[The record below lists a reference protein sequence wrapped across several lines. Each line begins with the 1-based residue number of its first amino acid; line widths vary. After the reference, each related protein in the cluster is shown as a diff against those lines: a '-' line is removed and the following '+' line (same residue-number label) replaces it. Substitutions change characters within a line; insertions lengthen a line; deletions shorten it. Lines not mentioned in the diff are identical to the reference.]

1 MNKTILSLVCAVA
14 ISAVASPIYA
24 DNITDR
30 QKESKEL
37 AKASKKQLNEKAT
50 KQARKEAK
58 NLQKQGWTVAPG
70 ALPIEKQLDRSYL
83 MQYEFDNDGYQTY
96 IMAEGMSVGGSYDA
110 AKMQALELAKQNL
123 AGQIQTEITALV
135 ENSVSNE
142 QLTEGEVA
150 TVTRSVLA
158 SKNLISQ
165 SLGRVIPVVELY
177 RPTEKN
183 NKEVLVRLAYN
194 TLNAKRAAIKAIEQ
208 DLGERADSLHVKLN
222 KILGL

>member
-14 ISAVASPIYA
+14 IGSVAAPIHA

-30 QKESKEL
+30 QKERKEL

>member
-30 QKESKEL
+30 QKERKEL

-70 ALPIEKQLDRSYL
+70 ALPVEKQLDRSYL

>member
-1 MNKTILSLVCAVA
+1 MNKIILSLICAVA
-14 ISAVASPIYA
+14 IGSVASSIYA
-24 DNITDR
+24 DNISDR
-30 QKESKEL
+30 QKERKEL

-58 NLQKQGWTVAPG
+58 NLKKQGWTVAPG
-70 ALPIEKQLDRSYL
+70 ALPVEKQLDRSYL

-158 SKNLISQ
+158 SKNMISQ

-194 TLNAKRAAIKAIEQ
+194 TENAKRAAIKAIEQ
-208 DLGERADSLHVKLN
+208 DLGERADSLHVRLN

>member
-14 ISAVASPIYA
+14 IGSVASPIYA

-30 QKESKEL
+30 QKERKEL

-208 DLGERADSLHVKLN
+208 DLGERADSLHIKLN

>member
-14 ISAVASPIYA
+14 IGSVASPIYA

-30 QKESKEL
+30 QKERKEL

>member
-14 ISAVASPIYA
+14 IGSVASPIYA

-30 QKESKEL
+30 QKERKEL

-208 DLGERADSLHVKLN
+208 DLGERADALHVKLN

>member
-30 QKESKEL
+30 QKERKEL

>member
-14 ISAVASPIYA
+14 IGSVASPIYA

-30 QKESKEL
+30 QKERKEL

-208 DLGERADSLHVKLN
+208 DLGERADSLPVKLN